1 MEIVMQRKRRNRMF
15 LLFAA
20 TVFILFSL
28 PLYTLIRFALGD
40 DTFSYI
46 PLIPLVSA
54 YFFWENRKEIF
65 SGRDE
70 WYPIGGALIAGA
82 IVLYIYGASQ
92 AGRLSENTYL
102 TVMPL
107 SLVACWA
114 GGVGLFFGPEAWR
127 AGAFPL
133 VFLLFMI
140 PIPGMILDPIVSV
153 LQRGS
158 AEVSYGFFRMIGVPV
173 YREGFLFNLPGM
185 TIEVA
190 KQCSGIRSSLSLLL
204 ISIITAHLFLKRGWS
219 KGILCLSV
227 VPITIF
233 KNGVRIVSL
242 SLLAA
247 YVDRGILESELHRSG
262 GILIFVIA
270 LLLLGGVLWLV
281 KKAERKKNPI
291 PAS

>member
-1 MEIVMQRKRRNRMF
+1 MF

-28 PLYTLIRFALGD
+28 PLYSLIRFALGD

-65 SGRDE
+65 SERDQ
-70 WYPIGGALIAGA
+70 WYPIGGALIAVA
-82 IVLYIYGASQ
+82 IVLYIFGASQ
-92 AGRLSENTYL
+92 GARLSENTYL
-102 TVMPL
+102 MVMSL
-107 SLVACWA
+107 SLVACWT
-114 GGVGLFFGPEAWR
+114 GGMVLFYGPGAWK

-133 VFLLFMI
+133 VFLIFMI
-140 PIPGMILDPIVSV
+140 PIPGMILDPIVSM
-153 LQRGS
+153 LQWGS
-158 AEVSYGFFRMIGVPV
+158 AEVSYGFFRIIGVPV
-173 YREGFLFNLPGM
+173 YRDGYLFSLPGL

-204 ISIITAHLFLKRGWS
+204 ISIITGHLFLKRGWS

-242 SLLAA
+242 ALLTA
-247 YVDRGILESELHRSG
+247 YVDKRVLESELHRSG
-262 GILIFVIA
+262 GILIFFLA
-270 LLLLGGVLWLV
+270 LLLLGCVLWFLRIV
-281 KKAERKKNPI
+281 ELKKKQM
-291 PAS
+291 